1 MKKLKKEIFV
11 KLNRWV
17 ILAASI
23 LINMCIGSAYAW
35 SVFQNPLI
43 NLFGWT
49 TTQASLAFTI
59 SLALVPISM
68 IFAGR
73 LQDLYGPRYVTLA
86 GGCVFGLGIF
96 LTSTITTLTGLYVF
110 YGLLGGLGIGMV
122 YACMIGNTMKWF
134 PDKRGLAGGLIAMGF
149 GLGAVVFAPLGVVL
163 INNYGVMNTFAIF
176 GVVFSSIIIVSSFF
190 IAAPAKVVAAQQT
203 AAQTLDLNNSLNA
216 QEMMKAP
223 KFYSLWILYAIGCIG
238 GLMIIGHASP
248 IVQQKVGLLPQ
259 EAAII
264 VSFLGI
270 ANSLGRVFW
279 GYVSDRLGRMPTLIA
294 TYIVSAGCLMILS
307 MFSTLTLTVVGLTGI
322 ALCFGGYLGIMPSI
336 CAEFFGSKHIGI
348 NYGILFTAFGVAA
361 VVGPRLASW
370 IRDMNA
376 GSYDVAF
383 TIVML
388 MNVVAIIMG
397 VLLVLKKSKVSD
409 MKVVV

>member
-1 MKKLKKEIFV
+1 V

-17 ILAASI
+17 ILSASI

-43 NLFGWT
+43 SLFGWT

-73 LQDLYGPRYVTLA
+73 LQDLYGPKYVTLA

-96 LTSTITTLTGLYVF
+96 LTSTITSLTGLYLY

-122 YACMIGNTMKWF
+122 YACMVGNTMKWF

-149 GLGAVVFAPLGVVL
+149 GLGAVVFAPLGVNL
-163 INNYGVMNTFAIF
+163 ISNYGVLNTFAIF
-176 GVVFSSIIIVSSFF
+176 GIVFSSIIIVASFF
-190 IAAPAKVVAAQQT
+190 LAAPAKVSTTQQT
-203 AAQTLDLNNSLNA
+203 AAQTLDLKNALNA
-216 QEMMKAP
+216 QEMVKTP
-223 KFYSLWILYAIGCIG
+223 KFYTLWVLYAIGCIG

-259 EAAII
+259 EAALI

-279 GYVSDRLGRMPTLIA
+279 GTMSDRFGRMPTLIA
-294 TYIVSAGCLMILS
+294 TYIVSALCLMTLS
-307 MFSTLTLTVVGLTGI
+307 WFSTLTLTVIGLAGI

-336 CAEFFGSKHIGI
+336 CADFFGSKHIGI
-348 NYGILFTAFGVAA
+348 NYGILFTAYGVAA

-370 IRDMNA
+370 IKDMNA

-383 TIVML
+383 TLVMF
-388 MNVVAIIMG
+388 MNIVAIVIG
-397 VLLVLKKSKVSD
+397 VLLVLKKSKSPVLD
-409 MKVVV
+409 ITAQV

>member
-1 MKKLKKEIFV
+1 M

-17 ILAASI
+17 ILSASI

-43 NLFGWT
+43 SLFGWT
-49 TTQASLAFTI
+49 TTQTSLAFTI

-73 LQDLYGPRYVTLA
+73 LQDLYGPKYVTLA

-96 LTSTITTLTGLYVF
+96 LTSTITSLTGLYLY

-122 YACMIGNTMKWF
+122 YACMVGNTMKWF

-149 GLGAVVFAPLGVVL
+149 GLGAVVFAPLGVAL
-163 INNYGVMNTFAIF
+163 INSYGVLNTFAIF
-176 GVVFSSIIIVSSFF
+176 GIVFSSIIIVASFF
-190 IAAPAKVVAAQQT
+190 LAAPAKVSTTQQT
-203 AAQTLDLNNSLNA
+203 AAQTLDLKNTLNA
-216 QEMMKAP
+216 QEMVKTP
-223 KFYSLWILYAIGCIG
+223 KFYTLWILYAIGCIG

-259 EAAII
+259 EAALI

-279 GYVSDRLGRMPTLIA
+279 GTMSDRFGRMPTLIT
-294 TYIVSAGCLMILS
+294 TYIVSAVCLMTLS
-307 MFSTLTLTVVGLTGI
+307 WFSTLTLTVIGLAGI

-336 CAEFFGSKHIGI
+336 CADFFGSKHIGI
-348 NYGILFTAFGVAA
+348 NYGILFTAYGVAA

-370 IRDMNA
+370 IKDMNA

-383 TIVML
+383 TLVMF
-388 MNVVAIIMG
+388 MNVVAIVIG
-397 VLLVLKKSKVSD
+397 ILLVLKKTKQQV
-409 MKVVV
+409 MTTATQA

>member
-1 MKKLKKEIFV
+1 V

-17 ILAASI
+17 ILSASI

-49 TTQASLAFTI
+49 TTQTSLAFTI
-59 SLALVPISM
+59 SLSLVPLSM

-73 LQDLYGPRYVTLA
+73 LQDIYGPKYVTLA

-96 LTSTITTLTGLYVF
+96 LTSTITSLVGLYVF

-122 YACMIGNTMKWF
+122 YACTVGNTMKWF

-149 GLGAVVFAPLGVVL
+149 GLGAVVFAPVGVILISSFGVL
-163 INNYGVMNTFAIF
+163 NTFGAF
-176 GVVFSSIIIVSSFF
+176 GLVFSSIIVVASLFL
-190 IAAPAKVVAAQQT
+190 AAPEKVNTSQQT
-203 AAQTLDLNNSLNA
+203 AAQTLDLKNTLNA
-216 QEMMKAP
+216 SEMVKTP

-248 IVQQKVGLLPQ
+248 IVQQKIGLQPQ

-279 GYVSDRLGRMPTLIA
+279 GTMSDRFGRMPTLIA
-294 TYIVSAGCLMILS
+294 TYIVSALCLMSLAW
-307 MFSTLTLTVVGLTGI
+307 FSTLTLTVIGLCGI

-336 CAEFFGSKHIGI
+336 CADFFGSKHIGI
-348 NYGILFTAFGVAA
+348 NYGILFTAYGVAA

-370 IRDMNA
+370 IKDMNA

-383 TIVML
+383 SLVML
-388 MNVVAIIMG
+388 MNVVAVVIG
-397 VLLVLKKSKVSD
+397 VLLVLKKSKSQV
-409 MKVVV
+409 MNTAPQA

>member
-1 MKKLKKEIFV
+1 M

-17 ILAASI
+17 ILSASI

-43 NLFGWT
+43 SLFGWT
-49 TTQASLAFTI
+49 TTQTSLAFTI

-73 LQDLYGPRYVTLA
+73 LQDLYGPKYVTLA

-96 LTSTITTLTGLYVF
+96 LTSTITSLTGLYLY

-122 YACMIGNTMKWF
+122 YACMVGNTMKWF

-149 GLGAVVFAPLGVVL
+149 GLGAVVFAPLGVAL
-163 INNYGVMNTFAIF
+163 INSYGVLNTFAIF
-176 GVVFSSIIIVSSFF
+176 GIVFSSIIIVASFF
-190 IAAPAKVVAAQQT
+190 LAAPAKVSTTQQT
-203 AAQTLDLNNSLNA
+203 AAQTLDLKNTLNA
-216 QEMMKAP
+216 QEMVKTP
-223 KFYSLWILYAIGCIG
+223 KFYTLWILYAIGCIG

-248 IVQQKVGLLPQ
+248 IVQQKVGLQPQ
-259 EAAII
+259 EAALI

-279 GYVSDRLGRMPTLIA
+279 GTMSDRFGRMPTLIS
-294 TYIVSAGCLMILS
+294 TYIVSALCLMTLS
-307 MFSTLTLTVVGLTGI
+307 WFSTLTLTIIGLAGI

-336 CAEFFGSKHIGI
+336 CADFFGSKHIGI
-348 NYGILFTAFGVAA
+348 NYGILFTAYGVAA

-370 IRDMNA
+370 IKDMNA

-383 TIVML
+383 TLVMF
-388 MNVVAIIMG
+388 MNVVAIVIG
-397 VLLVLKKSKVSD
+397 ILLVLKKSKSQV
-409 MKVVV
+409 MTTATQA

>member
-1 MKKLKKEIFV
+1 V

-17 ILAASI
+17 ILSASI

-43 NLFGWT
+43 SLFGWS
-49 TTQASLAFTI
+49 TTQTSLAFTI

-73 LQDLYGPRYVTLA
+73 LQDLYGPKYVTLA

-96 LTSTITTLTGLYVF
+96 LTSTITSLTGLYLY

-122 YACMIGNTMKWF
+122 YACMVGNTMKWF

-149 GLGAVVFAPLGVVL
+149 GLGAVVFAPLGVTL
-163 INNYGVMNTFAIF
+163 INSYGVLNTFAIF
-176 GVVFSSIIIVSSFF
+176 GIVFSSIIIVASLFL
-190 IAAPAKVVAAQQT
+190 AAPAKVSTTQQT
-203 AAQTLDLNNSLNA
+203 AAQTLDLKSTLNA
-216 QEMMKAP
+216 QEMVKTP
-223 KFYSLWILYAIGCIG
+223 KFYTLWVLYAIGCIG

-248 IVQQKVGLLPQ
+248 IVQQKVGLQPQ
-259 EAAII
+259 EAALI

-279 GYVSDRLGRMPTLIA
+279 GTMSDRFGRMPTLIS
-294 TYIVSAGCLMILS
+294 TYIVSALCLMTLS
-307 MFSTLTLTVVGLTGI
+307 WFSTLTLTVIGLAGI

-336 CAEFFGSKHIGI
+336 CADFFGSKHIGI
-348 NYGILFTAFGVAA
+348 NYGILFTAYGVAA

-370 IRDMNA
+370 IKDMNA

-383 TIVML
+383 TLVMF
-388 MNVVAIIMG
+388 MNVVAIVIG
-397 VLLVLKKSKVSD
+397 ILLVLKKSKSQVMSTATQA
-409 MKVVV
+409 

>member
-1 MKKLKKEIFV
+1 M

-17 ILAASI
+17 ILSASI

-43 NLFGWT
+43 SLFGWS
-49 TTQASLAFTI
+49 TTQTSLAFTI

-73 LQDLYGPRYVTLA
+73 LQDLYGPKYVTLA

-96 LTSTITTLTGLYVF
+96 LTSTITSLTGLYLY

-122 YACMIGNTMKWF
+122 YACMVGNTMKWF

-149 GLGAVVFAPLGVVL
+149 GLGAVVFAPLGVTL
-163 INNYGVMNTFAIF
+163 INSYGVLNTFAIF
-176 GVVFSSIIIVSSFF
+176 GIVFSSIIIVASLFL
-190 IAAPAKVVAAQQT
+190 AAPAKVSTTQQT
-203 AAQTLDLNNSLNA
+203 AAQTLDLKNTLNA
-216 QEMMKAP
+216 QEMVKTP
-223 KFYSLWILYAIGCIG
+223 KFYTLWVLYAIGCIG

-248 IVQQKVGLLPQ
+248 IVQQKVGLQPQ
-259 EAAII
+259 EAALI

-279 GYVSDRLGRMPTLIA
+279 GTMSDRFGRMPTLIS
-294 TYIVSAGCLMILS
+294 TYIVSALCLMTLS
-307 MFSTLTLTVVGLTGI
+307 WFSTLTLTVIGLAGI

-336 CAEFFGSKHIGI
+336 CADFFGSKHIGI
-348 NYGILFTAFGVAA
+348 NYGILFTAYGVAA

-370 IRDMNA
+370 IKDMNA

-383 TIVML
+383 TLVMF
-388 MNVVAIIMG
+388 MNVVAIVIG
-397 VLLVLKKSKVSD
+397 ILLVLKKSKSQVMSTATQA
-409 MKVVV
+409 

>member
-1 MKKLKKEIFV
+1 M

-17 ILAASI
+17 ILSASI

-43 NLFGWT
+43 SLFGWT
-49 TTQASLAFTI
+49 TTQTSLAFTI

-73 LQDLYGPRYVTLA
+73 LQDLYGPKYVTLA

-96 LTSTITTLTGLYVF
+96 LTSTITSLTGLYLY

-122 YACMIGNTMKWF
+122 YACMVGNTMKWF

-149 GLGAVVFAPLGVVL
+149 GLGAVVFAPLGVTL
-163 INNYGVMNTFAIF
+163 INSYGVLNTFAIF
-176 GVVFSSIIIVSSFF
+176 GIVFSSIIIVASFF
-190 IAAPAKVVAAQQT
+190 LAAPAKVSTTQQT
-203 AAQTLDLNNSLNA
+203 AAQTLDLKNTLNA
-216 QEMMKAP
+216 QEMVKTP
-223 KFYSLWILYAIGCIG
+223 KFYTLWILYAIGCIG

-248 IVQQKVGLLPQ
+248 IVQQKVGLQPQ
-259 EAAII
+259 EAALI

-279 GYVSDRLGRMPTLIA
+279 GTMSDRFGRMPTLIS
-294 TYIVSAGCLMILS
+294 TYIVSALCLMTLS
-307 MFSTLTLTVVGLTGI
+307 WFSTLTLTIIGLAGI

-336 CAEFFGSKHIGI
+336 CADFFGSKHIGI
-348 NYGILFTAFGVAA
+348 NYGILFTAYGVAA

-370 IRDMNA
+370 IKDMNA

-383 TIVML
+383 TLVMF
-388 MNVVAIIMG
+388 MNVVAIVIG
-397 VLLVLKKSKVSD
+397 ILLVLKKSKSQA
-409 MKVVV
+409 MTTATQA

>member
-1 MKKLKKEIFV
+1 M

-17 ILAASI
+17 ILSASI

-43 NLFGWT
+43 SLFGWT
-49 TTQASLAFTI
+49 TTQTSLAFTI

-73 LQDLYGPRYVTLA
+73 LQDLYGPKYVTLA

-96 LTSTITTLTGLYVF
+96 LTSTITSLTGLYLY

-122 YACMIGNTMKWF
+122 YACMVGNTMKWF

-163 INNYGVMNTFAIF
+163 INSYGVLNTFAIF
-176 GVVFSSIIIVSSFF
+176 GIVFSSIIIVASFF
-190 IAAPAKVVAAQQT
+190 LAAPAKVSTTQQT
-203 AAQTLDLNNSLNA
+203 AAQTLDLKNTLNA
-216 QEMMKAP
+216 QEMVKTP
-223 KFYSLWILYAIGCIG
+223 KFYTLWILYAIGCIG

-248 IVQQKVGLLPQ
+248 IVQQKVGLQPQ
-259 EAAII
+259 EAALI

-279 GYVSDRLGRMPTLIA
+279 GTMSDRFGRMPTLIS
-294 TYIVSAGCLMILS
+294 TYIVSALCLMTLS
-307 MFSTLTLTVVGLTGI
+307 WFSTLTLTIIGLAGI

-336 CAEFFGSKHIGI
+336 CADFFGSKHIGI
-348 NYGILFTAFGVAA
+348 NYGILFTAYGVAA

-370 IRDMNA
+370 IKDMNA

-383 TIVML
+383 TLVMF
-388 MNVVAIIMG
+388 MNVVAIVIG
-397 VLLVLKKSKVSD
+397 ILLVLKKSKSQV
-409 MKVVV
+409 MTTATQA

>member
-1 MKKLKKEIFV
+1 M

-17 ILAASI
+17 ILSASI

-43 NLFGWT
+43 SLFGWT
-49 TTQASLAFTI
+49 TTQTSLAFTI

-73 LQDLYGPRYVTLA
+73 LQDLYGPKYVTLA

-96 LTSTITTLTGLYVF
+96 LTSTITSLTGLYLY

-122 YACMIGNTMKWF
+122 YACMVGNTMKWF

-163 INNYGVMNTFAIF
+163 INSYGVLNTFAIF
-176 GVVFSSIIIVSSFF
+176 GIVFSSIIIVASFF
-190 IAAPAKVVAAQQT
+190 LAAPAKVSTTQQT
-203 AAQTLDLNNSLNA
+203 AAQTLDLKNTLNA
-216 QEMMKAP
+216 QEMVKTP
-223 KFYSLWILYAIGCIG
+223 KFYTLWILYAIGCIG

-259 EAAII
+259 EAALI

-279 GYVSDRLGRMPTLIA
+279 GTMSDRFGRMPTLIT
-294 TYIVSAGCLMILS
+294 TYIVSAVCLMTLS
-307 MFSTLTLTVVGLTGI
+307 WFSTLTLTVIGLAGI

-336 CAEFFGSKHIGI
+336 CADFFGSKHIGI
-348 NYGILFTAFGVAA
+348 NYGILFTAYGVAA

-370 IRDMNA
+370 IKDMNA

-383 TIVML
+383 TLVMF
-388 MNVVAIIMG
+388 MNVVAIVIG
-397 VLLVLKKSKVSD
+397 ILLVLKKTKQQV
-409 MKVVV
+409 MTTATQA